1 MGIAGMTG
9 RTGALK
15 RTKQAACISCGA
27 LLLTGL
33 WATAPLAPG
42 FAADPGLIAQ
52 ANPSRLRIAVLDFD
66 FASTGLIYSLW
77 GYASPAQG
85 VTYLLTNKLVENGQY
100 TLVERSRVEEI
111 LQEQNLGASGRID
124 PSTAAEIGRVLG
136 VDAVVIGS
144 VTRFNF
150 EENGGS
156 VSVLGFGGGGDS
168 REAVVELT
176 ARLVNTTT
184 GEIIA
189 TAQGAGSADRGGGRV
204 STPFGS
210 VGGGSRSDDEI
221 FSDAAETAV
230 NELTAQ
236 LASAAPTIAA
246 SASSVLPVVEAIVAD
261 VASGMVIINRGTGD
275 GFRTGMVLSIE
286 RVTREVTDPST
297 GEVIRTITAPVGQIE
312 LTDVD
317 ARSGVG
323 RIVSGTGF
331 QVGDRAKAIE

>member
-1 MGIAGMTG
+1 MAGIT
-9 RTGALK
+9 K
-15 RTKQAACISCGA
+15 RIRQAACISGGT
-27 LLLTGL
+27 LMITGL
-33 WATAPLAPG
+33 WAALPLIPA
-42 FAADPGLIAQ
+42 FAAEELLVAQ
-52 ANPSRLRIAVLDFD
+52 ADQSRLRVAVLDFD
-66 FASTGLIYSLW
+66 FASTGLVYSLW

-85 VTYLLTNKLVENGQY
+85 VSYLLTNKLVENGQY
-100 TLVERSRVEEI
+100 TVVERSRVEEI
-111 LQEQNLGASGRID
+111 LQEQDLGASGRID
-124 PSTAAEIGRVLG
+124 PSTAAQIGRVLG

-150 EENGGS
+150 EESGGG

-168 REAVVELT
+168 TGAVVELT

-189 TAQGAGSADRGGGRV
+189 TGQGAGAADRGGGRV

-221 FSDAAETAV
+221 FSDAAEEAV
-230 NELTAQ
+230 NELAAQ
-236 LASAAPTIAA
+236 LVAAAPSVAA
-246 SASSVLPVVEAIVAD
+246 SASSALPIVEAIVAD
-261 VASGMVIINRGTGD
+261 VTGGTVIINRGAGD

-286 RVTREVTDPST
+286 RVTREVTDPTT
-297 GEVIRTITAPVGQIE
+297 GEVIRTVTAPVGQIE
-312 LTDVD
+312 LTEVD

-331 QVGDRAKAIE
+331 QIGDRAKAIE

>member
-1 MGIAGMTG
+1 MAGMM
-9 RTGALK
+9 K
-15 RTKQAACISCGA
+15 RVKQVAYISCGT
-27 LLLTGL
+27 LLFTGL
-33 WATAPLAPG
+33 WVTLPSRPL
-42 FAADPGLIAQ
+42 FAADELLIAQ
-52 ANPSRLRIAVLDFD
+52 SDQTRLRIAVLDFD
-66 FASTGLIYSLW
+66 FANTGLTYGIF
-77 GYASPAQG
+77 GYATPAQG
-85 VTYLLTNKLVENGQY
+85 VSYLLTNRLVENGQY

-111 LQEQNLGASGRID
+111 LREQDLGQSGRID

-150 EENGGS
+150 EQNGGS

-168 REAVVELT
+168 TGAVVELT

-189 TAQGAGSADRGGGRV
+189 TAEGSGSADRGGGRV

-221 FSDAAETAV
+221 FSDAAEEAV
-230 NELTAQ
+230 NELAAQ
-236 LASAAPTIAA
+236 LVAAAPTITASAA
-246 SASSVLPVVEAIVAD
+246 STLPIVEAIVAD
-261 VASGMVIINRGTGD
+261 VAGGTVIINRGSSD
-275 GFRTGMVLSIE
+275 GFRPGMVLSIE
-286 RVTREVTDPST
+286 RVTREVTDPTT
-297 GEVIRTITAPVGQIE
+297 GEVLRTLTAPVGQIE

-331 QVGDRAKAIE
+331 QIGDRAKAVE